1 MQTGFEFT
9 TMLNY
14 VLAKEKEADM
24 HKQKVDGIGV
34 FAKII
39 AIRIVENLDKNVNA
53 DIQDL
58 FENLD
63 MLLEDDMAHV
73 AIQIVS
79 HLFQLF
85 ELAEISDLINGFILN
100 QEWEETFLE
109 ILIEF
114 GTDYYFFKSIGLE

>member
-14 VLAKEKEADM
+14 VLVKEKGDDM
-24 HKQKVDGIGV
+24 HKQKVNGIEA

-39 AIRIVENLDKNVNA
+39 AVRIVENLDQNVNA

-63 MLLEDDMAHV
+63 MLIEDDMAHV

-79 HLFQLF
+79 YLF
-85 ELAEISDLINGFILN
+85 
-100 QEWEETFLE
+100 
-109 ILIEF
+109 
-114 GTDYYFFKSIGLE
+114 